1 MKKTKITALILL
13 LSVILCGCAETGAE
27 TGAARPVV
35 TAPEPETLPPI
46 ITADVTEGTGPE
58 QTAEDT
64 DQTQTAPTP
73 DTTVTDAPGT
83 TAAETEPVAQPKGD
97 RVSFLFC
104 GDNLAHDAVIN
115 NAKRYAEGKGNEY
128 DFLPIYEDVARY
140 IKSADVAVI
149 NQESQIAGDAAKI
162 GGYPRFNTPSQMGDD
177 LISLGFDVITTA
189 NNHMLD
195 RYFEG
200 MVNTVQLVDD
210 HGFDHGGA
218 NRTPEEKDRPV
229 VVTVNDI
236 RVGMLCY
243 TELTNAMDDYFSPEA
258 EAYGVNYM
266 CRADYAADVQRL
278 RDAGAEVVLAMP
290 HWGEEYWRRPEP
302 NTVEQAKR
310 LVAAGVDVILGGHPH
325 MVQPV
330 AFVEAQAGDGQV
342 RRGLVAYSLGNFIS
356 NMCLQYTD
364 SGIALDFTLRER
376 PAGGFAVEDVRAVP
390 IYCWRR
396 DDMIQALCS
405 MRYLNEAPKGM
416 DAFEWARLKESYTEL
431 RELIDENIPM
441 TEG

>member
-1 MKKTKITALILL
+1 MDEEMMKIQSPDRSMLRSTRFRAVGDLMVHQKQLEI
-13 LSVILCGCAETGAE
+13 
-27 TGAARPVV
+27 ARQP
-35 TAPEPETLPPI
+35 
-46 ITADVTEGTGPE
+46 DGT
-58 QTAEDT
+58 
-64 DQTQTAPTP
+64 
-73 DTTVTDAPGT
+73 
-83 TAAETEPVAQPKGD
+83 
-97 RVSFLFC
+97 
-104 GDNLAHDAVIN
+104 
-115 NAKRYAEGKGNEY
+115 Y
-128 DFLPIYEDVARY
+128 DFHPQFAMIAEALKDADYTIANLETTIGQFRDVPC
-140 IKSADVAVI
+140 S
-149 NQESQIAGDAAKI
+149 GF
-162 GGYPRFNTPSQMGDD
+162 PRFNTPEALLDALRDAGVDF
-177 LISLGFDVITTA
+177 LSLA
-189 NNHMLD
+189 NNHILD
-195 RYFEG
+195 RFFEG
-200 MVNTVQLVDD
+200 LVKTVDRVEAW
-210 HGFDHGGA
+210 GFDYGGA

-266 CRADYAADVQRL
+266 YRADYAADVQRL

-302 NTVEQAKR
+302 KTVEQAKR

-330 AFVEAQAGDGQV
+330 TFVEAQAGDGQV

-405 MRYLNEAPKGM
+405 MRYLDEAPKGM
-416 DAFEWARLKESYTEL
+416 DAFEWERLRESYREL
-431 RELIDENIPM
+431 RELIDEAIPM

>member
-1 MKKTKITALILL
+1 MKIQSPDRSMLR
-13 LSVILCGCAETGAE
+13 S
-27 TGAARPVV
+27 ARFRAVGDLMVHQKQLEIARQP
-35 TAPEPETLPPI
+35 
-46 ITADVTEGTGPE
+46 DGT
-58 QTAEDT
+58 
-64 DQTQTAPTP
+64 
-73 DTTVTDAPGT
+73 
-83 TAAETEPVAQPKGD
+83 
-97 RVSFLFC
+97 
-104 GDNLAHDAVIN
+104 
-115 NAKRYAEGKGNEY
+115 Y
-128 DFLPIYEDVARY
+128 DFHPQFAMIAEALKDADYTIANLETTIGRFRDVPF
-140 IKSADVAVI
+140 S
-149 NQESQIAGDAAKI
+149 GF
-162 GGYPRFNTPSQMGDD
+162 PRFNSPEALLDALREAGVDFLT
-177 LISLGFDVITTA
+177 LA
-189 NNHMLD
+189 NNHILD
-195 RYFEG
+195 RFFEG
-200 MVNTVQLVDD
+200 LVTTVDRVEAW
-210 HGFDHGGA
+210 GFDFGGA
-218 NRTPEEKDRPV
+218 NRTPEEKERPV

-266 CRADYAADVQRL
+266 YRADYAADVQRL

-330 AFVEAQAGDGQV
+330 AFVEAQTGDGEV

-396 DDMIQALCS
+396 DDMIQTLCS

-416 DAFEWARLKESYTEL
+416 DAFEWARLKEEYAEL
-431 RELIDENIPM
+431 RELIDGRIPM